1 VVTKEARTI
10 AEDRGIDLIAD
21 YPNPDLAVEVDISPS
36 KIDRSGIYAAL
47 NVPEVWHLGA
57 DGAISI
63 ERLGDDGHYAA
74 AESSGFLHVRADE
87 VSRWLAAGKVGRRRD
102 WRQRLQDWV
111 EAELKPRIV
120 ARP

>member
-21 YPNPDLAVEVDISPS
+21 YPNPDLAVEVDISPPE
-36 KIDRSGIYAAL
+36 IDRSGIDAAL

-63 ERLGDDGHYAA
+63 ERLGDDGHYTAA
-74 AESSGFLHVRADE
+74 QSSGFCTCAPMR
-87 VSRWLAAGKVGRRRD
+87 
-102 WRQRLQDWV
+102 
-111 EAELKPRIV
+111 
-120 ARP
+120 